1 MRKFA
6 AILAALFSLAACE
19 PTGSSIFLPMEPTQ
33 GSIDARRRELTDPE
47 KEAISDAVMAKL
59 QDTTHR
65 NFRWEKLILRLHDR
79 VMDYCALVSELD
91 LREKH
96 EGYRRFYAQLSFD
109 RRGKL
114 ANVDVVSID
123 GPAGLLPL
131 PTTADSICIQGG
143 YNPTPPRRV
152 GGQD

>member
-6 AILAALFSLAACE
+6 TIFAALFSLAACE

-33 GSIDARRRELTDPE
+33 ASIDARRRELTEAE
-47 KEAISDAVMAKL
+47 KETISDAVMAKL
-59 QDTTHR
+59 QDTSHR
-65 NFRWEKLILRLHDR
+65 DFRWEKLILRSHDH

-91 LREKH
+91 LGEKH
-96 EGYRRFYAQLSFD
+96 ASYRRFYAQLGFD

-123 GPAGLLPL
+123 SALPPPL
-131 PTTADSICIQGG
+131 PSTADSICIQGG
-143 YNPTPPRRV
+143 YNVSPSRSA